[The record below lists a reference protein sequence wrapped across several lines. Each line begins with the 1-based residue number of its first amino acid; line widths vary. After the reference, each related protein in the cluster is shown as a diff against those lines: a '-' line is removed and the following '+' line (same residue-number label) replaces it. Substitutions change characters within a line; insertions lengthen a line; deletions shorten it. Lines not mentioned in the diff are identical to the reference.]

1 MWLKENKN
9 CAAAV
14 MFVHK
19 LQCKLSADRK
29 QKGSRALRGV
39 NGSFTYFTTCIEGGA
54 GRVNDSVALH
64 DGNVGLDNLQLQ
76 TTTMT
81 NNRQHGGKKQWV
93 ISIHRMGEKKKRV
106 KEKKKKRQ
114 RSEHTP
120 YLLRVLKETVASW
133 VKQDCTIS
141 QRNTDKKLFS
151 LNFCSFTNHNT
162 KLHAWLHLN
171 FLKI

>member
-1 MWLKENKN
+1 
-9 CAAAV
+9 

-19 LQCKLSADRK
+19 LQSKLSADRK

-54 GRVNDSVALH
+54 GRVNDSVTLH

-93 ISIHRMGEKKKRV
+93 ISIHRMGEKKKG
-106 KEKKKKRQ
+106 
-114 RSEHTP
+114 
-120 YLLRVLKETVASW
+120 
-133 VKQDCTIS
+133 
-141 QRNTDKKLFS
+141 
-151 LNFCSFTNHNT
+151 
-162 KLHAWLHLN
+162 
-171 FLKI
+171 